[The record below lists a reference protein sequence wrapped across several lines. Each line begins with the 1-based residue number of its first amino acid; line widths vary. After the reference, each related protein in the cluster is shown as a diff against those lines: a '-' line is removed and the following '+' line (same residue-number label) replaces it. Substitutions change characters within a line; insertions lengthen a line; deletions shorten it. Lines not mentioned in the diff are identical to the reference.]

1 MTTNG
6 YTLVRMDEQMMIYA
20 MIGIIAVLCVWVIW
34 LEIRLGRIFRGKR
47 AESLEHV
54 LIDMGKFMDELD
66 ATHRK
71 IETRMEE
78 MNGRVKRSIQG
89 VETVRFNPFPDA
101 GGNQSFAT
109 ALLNE
114 HGDGVV
120 ISSLYSRDNVSVYS
134 KPVKS
139 YQSDFQL
146 TKEERDAIERA
157 RS

>member
-1 MTTNG
+1 MC
-6 YTLVRMDEQMMIYA
+6 MDERMIMYA
-20 MIGIIAVLCVWVIW
+20 LIGIIAVLCVWVIW
-34 LEIRLGRIFRGKR
+34 LEIRLGKLFRGKR

-66 ATHRK
+66 ASHRK

-89 VETVRFNPFPDA
+89 VETVRFNPFHDA

-139 YQSDFQL
+139 YQSEFLL
-146 TKEERDAIERA
+146 TKEERDAIVRA
-157 RS
+157 HA